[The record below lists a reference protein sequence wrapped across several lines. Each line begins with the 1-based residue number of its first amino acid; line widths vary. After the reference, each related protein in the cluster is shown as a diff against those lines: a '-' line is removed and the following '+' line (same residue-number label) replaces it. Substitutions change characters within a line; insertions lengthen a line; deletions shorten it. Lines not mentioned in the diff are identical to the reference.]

1 MARAEFSGT
10 GDLAFALAN
19 GRRLVESDPA
29 AAVVQ
34 AREILDVNP
43 VQGDALRL
51 LGAALRKMDRH
62 REAEQAELDAI
73 SSSSHNP
80 VLVDAALALSENR
93 LSAAEHLLRP
103 YLERVPDDAAAIRM
117 LAEIGIR
124 VGAFPGAEALLRQAL
139 ALAPAFAS
147 ARLAL
152 SRVLFAQNRLAES
165 LDVLDDLLSADPA
178 NARAQGSKAATLGRI
193 GDYDEAIALYEQL
206 LERSPGKP
214 GIWMTYGHVL
224 NTVGRHAESIA
235 AYRQALTLD
244 SAFGEVWW
252 SLANLKTAE
261 LSGKDIATMLDVL
274 DRTKLDDDSRFHI
287 HFALGKAY
295 EDWGEFE
302 KSFRH
307 YAKGNDIR
315 RTMLDYDAA
324 ETTAFVH
331 RSINVFT
338 REFFEARAGQGCAA
352 PDPIFIVGM
361 PRAGSTLIEQI
372 LSSHSR
378 IEGTSELPHIP
389 ALSRGLEAARHGQ
402 AFPDFLAHLGP
413 DELKALGAE
422 YLERARLHRKT
433 DRPFFVDKLPNNW
446 VYIGFIHL
454 ILPNARFIDARRHP
468 LACCFSNFKQHFAR
482 GQGFTYSLADLG
494 HYYSDYVDA
503 LAHFDTV
510 LPGRIHRVFHEN
522 MVGDTEG
529 EVRRLLAF
537 LDLPFEPACLR
548 FYEND
553 RAVRTPSA
561 EQVRR
566 PINRD
571 GLDRWRAFE
580 AWLGPLKDA
589 LGPVLDFYP
598 AVPVR

>member
-10 GDLAFALAN
+10 GDLALALAN

-93 LSAAEHLLRP
+93 LNAAEHLLRP

-252 SLANLKTAE
+252 SLANLKTAK
-261 LSGKDIATMLDVL
+261 LSEKDVATMLDVL

-324 ETTAFVH
+324 ETTAFVR